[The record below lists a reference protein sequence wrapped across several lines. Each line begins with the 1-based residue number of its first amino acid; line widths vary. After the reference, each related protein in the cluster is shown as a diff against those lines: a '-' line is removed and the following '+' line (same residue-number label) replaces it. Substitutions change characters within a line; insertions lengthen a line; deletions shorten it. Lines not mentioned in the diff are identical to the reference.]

1 MSTLARRRNRDTNT
15 WPGFV
20 DALASLLMV
29 IIFVLMIFIVAQ
41 FYLTQILSG
50 KDETLARLNQQIAE
64 LTDLLSLEREAN
76 AELRVTVAQLSAEL
90 QSSLSTRDRLS
101 AQVDR
106 LTSAQAT
113 LESRLADLTRERAV
127 LQGRIDTLEASR
139 TGVDARLLEVL
150 KERDALLGKLAE
162 VEQKERI
169 ATSERDAIAADLER
183 ALEVVD
189 ANRETIELQLRDL
202 ERLRRDL
209 AAIRSVRDDL
219 ENQVAALAAL
229 RERLRAE
236 LDDANRTI
244 SGLET
249 DLTSANQDIAVLR
262 SDLSAAGD
270 EIETLESELSDE
282 QVVIAALR
290 AELAAQAEENA
301 SLRATLET
309 TETSKQAIEADLS
322 QALTALQALR
332 TERAALEAAREALR
346 EELSKAAA
354 RIAVLDRDLSTA
366 NRNTEA
372 LLDARTTLRGEV
384 EKAASEIAGLT
395 QSLGVARDTTKALEA
410 RLANQTER
418 TLLAQREIE
427 ARDIRLEEL
436 FSELTATQATLASTS
451 AALSAEEEISSEAQ
465 QQVALLN
472 AQIAALRQQLA
483 RIEEALEISER
494 ENQESKA
501 RIVDLGRR
509 LNAALATKV
518 QELARFRS
526 EFFGRLREV
535 LSGRQDIRV
544 VGDRFVF
551 QSEVLFES
559 GSADIGLA
567 GQQSL
572 GQLATALQDIAERI
586 PDDINW
592 ILQIEG
598 HTDSI
603 PIFNEQFAN
612 NWELSAARAIS
623 VVEFLIGQ
631 GIPAGRLSATGY
643 GEFQPIDAANLNRN
657 RRIELKLTQR

>member
-1 MSTLARRRNRDTNT
+1 MSALARRRNRDTNT

-41 FYLTQILSG
+41 FYLTQLLSG
-50 KDETLARLNQQIAE
+50 KDETLARLNQQLAE

-90 QSSLSTRDRLS
+90 QTSLATRDRLS

-106 LTSAQAT
+106 LTAAQST

-127 LQGRIDTLEASR
+127 LQGRIDTLEAGR
-139 TGVDARLLEVL
+139 TGIDARLLEVL
-150 KERDALLGKLAE
+150 KERDALLGKMAE
-162 VEQKERI
+162 VEHKERI

-183 ALEVVD
+183 AIQVVN
-189 ANRETIELQLRDL
+189 ANRDTIELQLKDL

-209 AAIRSVRDDL
+209 VALRKTRDDL
-219 ENQVAALAAL
+219 EDQVASLAAL
-229 RERLRAE
+229 RARLEVDLEKAGQKVASLQSDLASEQKTAEELRAE
-236 LDDANRTI
+236 REA
-244 SGLET
+244 LEAT
-249 DLTSANQDIAVLR
+249 R
-262 SDLSAAGD
+262 K
-270 EIETLESELSDE
+270 
-282 QVVIAALR
+282 ALR
-290 AELAAQAEENA
+290 AELAAA
-301 SLRATLET
+301 
-309 TETSKQAIEADLS
+309 ADKI
-322 QALTALQALR
+322 
-332 TERAALEAAREALR
+332 AR
-346 EELSKAAA
+346 
-354 RIAVLDRDLSTA
+354 LD
-366 NRNTEA
+366 
-372 LLDARTTLRGEV
+372 
-384 EKAASEIAGLT
+384 
-395 QSLGVARDTTKALEA
+395 QSLGAERDKTKALEA
-410 RLANQTER
+410 TLADQTER

-436 FSELTATQATLASTS
+436 FSELNTAQESLVQART
-451 AALSAEEEISSEAQ
+451 ALTAEEKVSSEAQ
-465 QQVALLN
+465 QQVELLN

-483 RIEEALEISER
+483 RIEKALEISEQ
-494 ENQESKA
+494 ENEDKRT

-559 GSADIGLA
+559 GSAEIGTDGQGSLA
-567 GQQSL
+567 
-572 GQLATALQDIAERI
+572 QLAATLKEISARI
-586 PDDINW
+586 PTDINW

-598 HTDSI
+598 HTDTV
-603 PIFNEQFAN
+603 PIYNEQFAN

-623 VVEFLIGQ
+623 VVEFLIEQ
-631 GIPAGRLSATGY
+631 GIPASRLSATGY
-643 GEFQPIDAANLNRN
+643 GEFQPIDTDRINRN